1 MRRFWGRD
9 GNGTSDEAL
18 LAGIAIGDDRAGV
31 GFVRRYQQRLFGLA
45 LAILGDAGGAEDVA
59 QEAFIRIFRHAVMY
73 DPRRGPV
80 PSWALTITRN
90 LAIDALRARRA
101 TPTDPSD
108 RVFLELMSTERRP
121 EDVALSTDALVP
133 IRAALADLPL
143 DQRRAVV
150 LAAVYGRT
158 GAEIAEAEGIPLGTA
173 KGRLRLGMARLR
185 QATVMEATS

>member
-31 GFVRRYQQRLFGLA
+31 VFVRRYQQRLFGLA

-133 IRAALADLPL
+133 IRAARADLPL

>member
-31 GFVRRYQQRLFGLA
+31 VFVRRYQQRLFGLA

-59 QEAFIRIFRHAVMY
+59 QEAFIRIFRHAVMD

>member
-31 GFVRRYQQRLFGLA
+31 VFVRRYQQRLFGLA

-73 DPRRGPV
+73 DPRR
-80 PSWALTITRN
+80 
-90 LAIDALRARRA
+90 RAQLGAHHHAQPGHRRASARGA